1 MKNRLEKIMTDL
13 EEIIRKIEDDKNVL
27 HMQYIAS
34 KIENHEWL
42 TSALNVQIRLLDDME
57 SDSRHLHQEI
67 DETILDIQHNR
78 I

>member
-1 MKNRLEKIMTDL
+1 MKNRLEKIMADL

>member
-1 MKNRLEKIMTDL
+1 MTDL